1 MFKVGAGGSPAPSGG
16 TAAGTT
22 HKGETSYIQL
32 SGTTILSAEGGGAG
46 KSQSGGS
53 GGGGYNTTGGSV
65 GTSGTAGNS
74 SVIIYNGS
82 TGVKYGNKGGDGR
95 VTSGPFYEPGG
106 GGGAGE
112 AGYNYGFD
120 PIMGYSGGN
129 GIYQATVN
137 STTYNFVSV
146 FGTSSGVYDGRDNT
160 RRYFGGGGGVISY
173 NSSTITSRWPG
184 SRATGGG
191 GIPNPGGN
199 TILYN
204 GIPNSGGGG
213 AGGVPSGITP
223 YPNVGLGGSGIIL
236 LRYSTIPETNIMLLG
251 CSNLVDTYEEN
262 FAYRQGVAYTNTYFS
277 SNPWTIPAPAPI
289 LRSSAHNYNSYSNLI
304 FSSYFASNFDYQYS
318 SNIST
323 LNSGIVANP
332 ANTTFYQNFHDNAD
346 ATRLTIGDR
355 NITNLNF
362 VFTEVET
369 NIRLQTGY
377 YYFMLDLQ
385 NEVTADL
392 LLGEQSDT
400 SIDNYLNVANYYNS
414 NLLNSPAATIAH
426 TSNQVLTYPL
436 YIPEG
441 YYRFY
446 LRMLRT
452 INNRH
457 NKYFIPQYYYTNTW
471 TSPSYSLN
479 NSNAFTYISYNTL
492 NSTYQTG
499 RTLNINDRF
508 VVNNNATGATSNL
521 YVYRYF
527 DNTTLAC
534 GLNGSGQLG
543 VTSVTT
549 DTTRFIP
556 TQVLNISGITQI
568 AAGSYHSLFL
578 RVSDGAVFACGY
590 NAFGQ
595 LGVHV
600 SDTANRFIPT
610 QVLNYSGGTGT
621 YISGITQIAAG
632 LYHSLFRRSDG
643 AVFACGENTSGQ
655 LGVTSVTTDTANRFK
670 PTQVLNY
677 SGGTG
682 TYISGI
688 TQIATGQSHSLFRR
702 SDDAVFACGYN
713 YWGQLGVHA
722 SDTTNRFIPTQVLN
736 ISGITQIAAGAY
748 HSLFIAKILP
758 VLVNVSNYTYNIS
771 HSNIITPNTFFA
783 ANRYSSSNLLNIQD
797 FKIFNNPTVMGSDFS
812 INNIL
817 YTGKDSSNLVAINK
831 IRFNKWQET
840 SDYASLTNKYVYY
853 TEGNVGIGNT
863 VPTTASLDINT
874 SVLTA
879 YDNSTIYSMKTNRPV
894 WTNLGLITSSDERI
908 KKNLKDIDD
917 NTALNQI
924 LKIEPKSYNY
934 MDKNNTT
941 SNIYG
946 FIAQQIRTVIPQAVS
961 MHTEAVP
968 NIYTIGSIIANNITV
983 SFTNPV
989 SGIKKVLLID
999 ILGNRYVE
1007 AVVSS
1012 QQTEGTLQIEI
1023 ENTNKIPDGQI
1034 FIYGTIVDDFHALD
1048 KSYIYTL
1055 NVCALQDIYKSYANL
1070 KDQLTLCTANYSNIL
1085 PLQDTLTSTLSE
1097 YNSAIT
1103 SSYSSLTTTQKELQN
1118 QVDFLKHA
1126 NNTLMQN
1133 IETYKQS
1140 QSSNCIELEHLQAE
1154 NNILTSANNEI
1165 TKEHE
1170 SLIKQISEQSQ
1181 EIFTI
1186 KSILQLNNIV

>member
-1 MFKVGAGGSPAPSGG
+1 
-16 TAAGTT
+16 
-22 HKGETSYIQL
+22 
-32 SGTTILSAEGGGAG
+32 
-46 KSQSGGS
+46 
-53 GGGGYNTTGGSV
+53 
-65 GTSGTAGNS
+65 
-74 SVIIYNGS
+74 
-82 TGVKYGNKGGDGR
+82 
-95 VTSGPFYEPGG
+95 
-106 GGGAGE
+106 
-112 AGYNYGFD
+112 
-120 PIMGYSGGN
+120 
-129 GIYQATVN
+129 
-137 STTYNFVSV
+137 
-146 FGTSSGVYDGRDNT
+146 
-160 RRYFGGGGGVISY
+160 
-173 NSSTITSRWPG
+173 
-184 SRATGGG
+184 
-191 GIPNPGGN
+191 
-199 TILYN
+199 
-204 GIPNSGGGG
+204 
-213 AGGVPSGITP
+213 
-223 YPNVGLGGSGIIL
+223 
-236 LRYSTIPETNIMLLG
+236 MLLG

-643 AVFACGENTSGQ
+643 AVFACGENTSGQLGVTSVTTDTANRFKPTQVLNYSGGTGTYISGITQIAAGQNHSLFLKSDGAVFACGYNYYGNLGVHVSDTASRFIPTQVLNYSGGSGTYISGITQIAAGLYHSLFRSSDGAVFACGWNYYGQLGVTSVTTDTAKRIKPTQVLNYSGGSGTYISGITQIAAGANHSLFRSSDGAVFACGENTRGQ